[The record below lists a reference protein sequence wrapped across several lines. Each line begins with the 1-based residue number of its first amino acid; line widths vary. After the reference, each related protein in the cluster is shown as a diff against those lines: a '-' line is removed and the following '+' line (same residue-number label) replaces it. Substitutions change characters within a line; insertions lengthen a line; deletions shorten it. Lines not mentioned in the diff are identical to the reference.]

1 MTKGS
6 IRQED
11 ITIINIQVPDIR
23 VSEHM
28 KPTAV
33 ELKGEIDSFTT
44 VAGDVNIPL
53 PITDSA
59 SRRKINKEMMTSTT
73 L

>member
-23 VSEHM
+23 VSKHM
-28 KPTAV
+28 KPTVV
-33 ELKGEIDSFTT
+33 ELKGEIDSFTI
-44 VAGDVNIPL
+44 VVGDF
-53 PITDSA
+53 
-59 SRRKINKEMMTSTT
+59 STLLT
-73 L
+73 IMDRTTRQYQ